1 MKKTLTFL
9 ILALAPLGWTAEP
22 ATHTD
27 AAVEAA
33 AIVDWLNTASPE
45 ELDAVKG
52 IGEALA
58 GRIASGRPYE
68 KPADV
73 IAVKG
78 IGSALASRLFLAALD
93 SLDN

>member
-1 MKKTLTFL
+1 MKKTLSFL
-9 ILALAPLGWTAEP
+9 ILALASLSWTAEP
-22 ATHTD
+22 THTD
-27 AAVEAA
+27 TQVEAA
-33 AIVDWLNTASPE
+33 AIVDWLNTATTE

-58 GRIASGRPYE
+58 ARIASGRPYE